1 VLLRSRIGSSMVD
14 VSCLPARIPLDRRA
28 ASYRREDSQ
37 QTARV
42 YHRLRVPVGGLRGTR
57 QGSYR
62 VIHAGSGCVSVARG
76 CACTTRRVGDKGHII
91 EMRDMPVP
99 VKHDRA
105 TAVGSATE
113 PAQSPTLRSLVL
125 PLCQHAR
132 ISRIATRFP
141 SLTAKPADSAVNRR
155 GRPDRHVVIS
165 RGAKKPARFASVPHA
180 DEPFATKLKLSP
192 SARAQPGPR
201 RRAAGSRP

>member
-42 YHRLRVPVGGLRGTR
+42 YHQLRVPVSGLRGTR

-62 VIHAGSGCVSVARG
+62 VTMQAAAVCLLLEDAPAR
-76 CACTTRRVGDKGHII
+76 RRALGVRVTSSRCEMCLCRYDTI
-91 EMRDMPVP
+91 ELPQ
-99 VKHDRA
+99 
-105 TAVGSATE
+105 SA
-113 PAQSPTLRSLVL
+113 AQPSPRISPTLPSLVL

-141 SLTAKPADSAVNRR
+141 SPTAKPADSAVNRR

-165 RGAKKPARFASVPHA
+165 RGAKMPARFASVPQA

-192 SARAQPGPR
+192 SARAQPGSR